1 MYQPIAAAPPGQEAV
16 EVDVLPVATAMIDRL
31 VRHAEVISLRGDS
44 FRMRGRD
51 LGRVPP
57 AETSSND

>member
-1 MYQPIAAAPPGQEAV
+1 M
-16 EVDVLPVATAMIDRL
+16 PVATAMIDRL